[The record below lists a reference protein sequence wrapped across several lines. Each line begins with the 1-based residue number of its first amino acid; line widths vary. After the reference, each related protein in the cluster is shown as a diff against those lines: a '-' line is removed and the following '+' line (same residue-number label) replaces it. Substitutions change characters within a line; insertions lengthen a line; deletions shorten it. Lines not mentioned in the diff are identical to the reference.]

1 MKTKSILS
9 LAGVFFL
16 IVGIGLV
23 SPGTGLC
30 ADKVY
35 KIGIAQFLS
44 VPPLDQARE
53 GFIDAMAEEGFVQGK
68 NVEYD
73 YNNAERDMSVAA
85 TIAKKFASQKKD
97 LILSITTPMS
107 QATVAATENTNI
119 PIIFSCVTDPLAAK
133 LVDSWEKPGG
143 RVTGASDWMDVGD
156 QISLALEVKPSIK
169 TVGTVWNPGET
180 NSRVQ
185 IEELKKA
192 ASRLG
197 FKVIEANASS
207 AADVM
212 AATKSLMDRADAIW
226 VPTDNIVVGSL
237 EAVVKVCEDHKVP
250 LFGSDVHQVER
261 GAIASSG
268 MDFYQVGKVSGRM
281 AASVLK
287 GKDPGTIPVAKG
299 VLTDLW
305 VNLSAAERMGVTIP
319 ESMRKRA
326 TKVIK

>member
-1 MKTKSILS
+1 MKTKSIWS
-9 LAGVFFL
+9 MASVFFL
-16 IVGIGLV
+16 IIGLGLFL
-23 SPGTGLC
+23 PGAGVC

-53 GFIDAMAEEGFVQGK
+53 GFIDAMAEEGFVKGK

-107 QATVAATENTNI
+107 QASVAATENTNI

-133 LVDSWEKPGG
+133 LVGSWEKPGG
-143 RVTGASDWMDVGD
+143 RVTGASDWMDVGE
-156 QISLALEVKPSIK
+156 QVSLAVEVVPGLK
-169 TVGTVWNPGET
+169 TVGVVWNPGET

-185 IEELKKA
+185 VDELKKA
-192 ASRLG
+192 APRLG
-197 FKVIEANASS
+197 FKVIEANAAS

-212 AATKSLMDRADAIW
+212 AATKSLMGRVQAVW
-226 VPTDNIVVGSL
+226 VPTDNVVVGSL

-250 LFGSDVHQVER
+250 LF

-287 GKDPGTIPVAKG
+287 GKDPGSIPVAKG

-305 VNLSAAERMGVTIP
+305 INLSAAERMGVTIP